1 MQEAQWQLLLESL
14 EKLDQTNSVR
24 IRALT
29 IHRQL
34 SWESE
39 LEPGLKRL
47 PLLTSIDLVR
57 TSLTSIPLLT
67 MLHLC
72 PRLEYVNVYADK
84 IAYLVRDPTL
94 KSSVVANRESF
105 PLKSLKLRSLCVTQ
119 AELTAVLTLT
129 PTLQELHLIQLSDI
143 FTDPQS
149 IPPPDRAVT
158 LNDMA
163 YFRQVEGLC
172 PQINSL
178 HISPSYQQ
186 MTTAK
191 VAELWSLFPLV
202 TRWSFTELRGT
213 GDFSMIVASPMNV
226 LTSLE
231 LKVAIGPIWSPELV
245 HNLLCEAHHLVHFR
259 SESRISLEL
268 LDLEGNLTSN
278 GSYRVIGDPELSR
291 SDPDLRN
298 RNYVCLKDR
307 PRRIWACRN
316 LQTLDIV
323 IGRNRGDSSSSN
335 NTRLIFSYITKVC
348 PNLEELSV
356 RYAMMVLF
364 FESGFCLLSRLHQ
377 LRRLVLVFDTGSRL
391 PSKELEWM
399 SRQLSP
405 ITWIQ
410 KFMDSKKRAMP
421 EREHVA
427 QLAPFS
433 SSERASVVQ
442 DGHESL
448 EEDEDPDYM
457 VGGVDM
463 RNLGRMRDI
472 TEMMEERRFKKWT
485 CWPVMEEI
493 RLQDVDTFGDRMLE
507 RDDAT
512 RWVKTARPDIRFVCG
527 KYPRL

>member
-1 MQEAQWQLLLESL
+1 
-14 EKLDQTNSVR
+14 
-24 IRALT
+24 
-29 IHRQL
+29 
-34 SWESE
+34 
-39 LEPGLKRL
+39 
-47 PLLTSIDLVR
+47 
-57 TSLTSIPLLT
+57 
-67 MLHLC
+67 
-72 PRLEYVNVYADK
+72 
-84 IAYLVRDPTL
+84 
-94 KSSVVANRESF
+94 
-105 PLKSLKLRSLCVTQ
+105 
-119 AELTAVLTLT
+119 
-129 PTLQELHLIQLSDI
+129 
-143 FTDPQS
+143 
-149 IPPPDRAVT
+149 
-158 LNDMA
+158 
-163 YFRQVEGLC
+163 
-172 PQINSL
+172 
-178 HISPSYQQ
+178 

-231 LKVAIGPIWSPELV
+231 LKVASGPIWSPELV
-245 HNLLCEAHHLVHFR
+245 HNLLCEAHHLVHFK

-278 GSYRVIGDPELSR
+278 GSYRVTGDPELSR

-335 NTRLIFSYITKVC
+335 YTRLIFSYITKVC
-348 PNLEELSV
+348 PYLEELSV
-356 RYAMMVLF
+356 RYAMM
-364 FESGFCLLSRLHQ
+364 
-377 LRRLVLVFDTGSRL
+377 
-391 PSKELEWM
+391 ELKWM

-405 ITWIQ
+405 IMWIQ
-410 KFMDSKKRAMP
+410 KFTDAKMRAML

-433 SSERASVVQ
+433 SSERASVQ
-442 DGHESL
+442 DGYEMSA
-448 EEDEDPDYM
+448 EDEDPDFM

-472 TEMMEERRFKKWT
+472 TEMMEERRSKKWT

-493 RLQDVDTFGDRMLE
+493 KLQDVDTFDDRMLE

-512 RWVKTARPDIRFVCG
+512 RWVKKTMDVVSQRPLWLRFLG
-527 KYPRL
+527 RLQAGF